1 MADNDREIFGQ
12 LRIINERT
20 ARIDERTKRMDEDA
34 KNHHTDHEQRIHA
47 LEIKEAQRGGFI
59 AAISAVG
66 SAIGSVLTLIVNHF
80 IGGN

>member
-1 MADNDREIFGQ
+1 MADNEREIFGR
-12 LRIINERT
+12 LREIGEGVV
-20 ARIDERTKRMDEDA
+20 RIDERTKRMDDEM

-59 AAISAVG
+59 AAISAIG
-66 SAIGSVLTLIVNHF
+66 SAIGSVLTLLFHHF